1 MANLLSG
8 KQDALKDIK
17 TYINSIPTTQTAD
30 KTQFE
35 VWDVCVSHLRD
46 KENTKL
52 NKELGL

>member
-1 MANLLSG
+1 MANTLTG
-8 KQDALKDIK
+8 KQEALKDIK
-17 TYINSIPTTQTAD
+17 TYINSTPCSKIAD

-52 NKELGL
+52 NTELGL